1 MKKISL
7 ILTIILLGGTMF
19 SGAYF
24 NSINGWSESNDIVI
38 KWETGV
44 ENNLDH
50 FTVERKTPNSSF
62 VPINNIEPKGNN
74 SVYKYIDEGLFKTD
88 SDIYIYRIAIYE
100 NNNPTPAYSQE
111 IAVSHSLSFVKR
123 TWGSIKAMFR

>member
-1 MKKISL
+1 
-7 ILTIILLGGTMF
+7 MF

-44 ENNLDH
+44 ENNIDH

-62 VPINNIEPKGNN
+62 VPINNVEPKGNN

-111 IAVSHSLSFVKR
+111 IPVSHSLSFVKR